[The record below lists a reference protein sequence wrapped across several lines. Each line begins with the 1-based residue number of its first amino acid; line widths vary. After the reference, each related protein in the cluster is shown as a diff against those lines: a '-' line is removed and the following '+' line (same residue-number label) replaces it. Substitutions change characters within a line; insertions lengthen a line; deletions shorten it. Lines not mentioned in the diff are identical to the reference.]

1 MATIND
7 ITKGSSYT
15 GNAALGGF
23 GGKAIKIDSRPLEL
37 LANYTFLYNKSQYD
51 QRQKDADEK
60 IKELAAITA
69 LDLNGARPEDREKVL
84 APYEQLMKDAA
95 ARASESSPKSPR
107 EKAEQKLKFDLKV
120 KETIDAINA
129 VNARGISYTTQLK
142 EITDDTTID
151 AKQKDIKI
159 KQLNK
164 LFNETD
170 IKAPIPKLEKFK
182 MTIPEIGKAPVK
194 TVETVVEGANGTVS
208 TTVSFTSLGNLLKA
222 GDAKALDLS
231 IPELP
236 PNATA
241 TQKYEYELKKA
252 SIGTNK
258 IWQDAAQQLN
268 TAISDP
274 KYKKEDGTI
283 DIESIKVDIP
293 FAGELLE
300 YRKRWNDY
308 AAKGKNDL
316 QAGMF
321 TDKVGNKLNLI
332 NVVTNDDFIPLDEN
346 KPLTGGQLVALQMF
360 ADAAPDKKEVTYQ
373 YTGMGN
379 AIKLK
384 QMDEAGANFRKK
396 LEVASKGTGTGA
408 TVEVIDR
415 PAVLFGQHIQ
425 RAKDYFKENGNKD
438 FVVPYS
444 KVDDKTRVAA
454 KLAEGDFIIYK
465 PNGSY
470 VVSSDKDGTTVK
482 GVGTIENLA
491 QGFIDAVKTIDLS
504 ADSKDGAM
512 AEGFQIKSENKFKEI
527 FGTTSGQSIWD
538 NWDKATGTENNQ
550 KQSSGAKTY
559 KGLDANGN
567 PIFE

>member
-7 ITKGSSYT
+7 ITTGSSYT

-60 IKELAAITA
+60 IKELATITA
-69 LDLNGARPEDREKVL
+69 LDLNGAIPEDREKVL
-84 APYEQLMKDAA
+84 ALYEQLMKDAA
-95 ARASESSPKSPR
+95 ARASEGSPKSPR
-107 EKAEQKLKFDLKV
+107 EKAEQKLRFDLKT
-120 KETIDAINA
+120 KEAIDAINA
-129 VNARGISYTTQLK
+129 VNSRAISYTDQKNTILN
-142 EITDDTTID
+142 DTTIS
-151 AKQKDIKI
+151 AKQKDI
-159 KQLNK
+159 QLAQLDK
-164 LFNETD
+164 LFKDTD
-170 IKAPIPKLEKFK
+170 IKAPIPKLEKFQLK
-182 MTIPEIGKAPVK
+182 IPEIGKPLMKTVGTLVK
-194 TVETVVEGANGTVS
+194 TPNGVVDQKVGFFDPETNMNASVAEAN
-208 TTVSFTSLGNLLKA
+208 
-222 GDAKALDLS
+222 DL
-231 IPELP
+231 ILP
-236 PNATA
+236 PLPENAT
-241 TQKYEYELKKA
+241 QIQRNEYEQKKA
-252 SIGTNK
+252 SLGTNG
-258 IWQDAAQQLN
+258 IWQDAAAALN
-268 TAISDP
+268 AALADG

-283 DIESIKVDIP
+283 DLNAVKADNPIASNIL
-293 FAGELLE
+293 ELAI
-300 YRKRWNDY
+300 RWNDY
-308 AAKGKNDL
+308 SEKGKADAT
-316 QAGMF
+316 AGMY
-321 TDKVGNKLNLI
+321 TDRMGNQISLLDI
-332 NVVTNDDFIPLDEN
+332 VSPDDFFTIDIN
-346 KPLTGGQLVALQMF
+346 KPLSAEQIIFLQKF
-360 ADAAPDKKEVTYQ
+360 GDAAPDTKESKYQ
-373 YTGMGN
+373 FTGEAN
-379 AIKLK
+379 TIKLK
-384 QMDEAGANFRKK
+384 QMDEAGANYRAR
-396 LEVASKGTGTGA
+396 LAAASKGSGA
-408 TVEVIDR
+408 GGTVEVIGR

-504 ADSKDGAM
+504 GDSKDGAM

>member
-1 MATIND
+1 MAIVSD
-7 ITKGSSYT
+7 IVNADSYV
-15 GNAALGGF
+15 GVKELGGF
-23 GGKAIKIDSRPLEL
+23 GGKSIKIDSRPLEL

-60 IKELAAITA
+60 IKELATITA
-69 LDLNGARPEDREKVL
+69 LDLNGAIPEDREKVL
-84 APYEQLMKDAA
+84 AQHEQLMKDAA
-95 ARASESSPKSPR
+95 ARASEGSPKSPR
-107 EKAEQKLKFDLKV
+107 EKAEQKLRFDLKT

-129 VNARGISYTTQLK
+129 VNSRAISYTDQKGTILN
-142 EITDDTTID
+142 DTTIS
-151 AKQKDIKI
+151 AKQKDI
-159 KQLNK
+159 QLAQLDK
-164 LFNETD
+164 LFKDTD
-170 IKAPIPKLEKFK
+170 IKAPIPKLGKFQLK
-182 MTIPEIGKAPVK
+182 IPEIGKPLMKTVGTLVK
-194 TVETVVEGANGTVS
+194 TPNGVVDQKIGFFDPETNMNASVAEAN
-208 TTVSFTSLGNLLKA
+208 
-222 GDAKALDLS
+222 DL
-231 IPELP
+231 ILP
-236 PNATA
+236 PLPENAT
-241 TQKYEYELKKA
+241 QIQRNEYEQKKA
-252 SIGTNK
+252 SLGTNG
-258 IWQDAAQQLN
+258 IWQDAAAALN
-268 TAISDP
+268 AALADG

-283 DIESIKVDIP
+283 DLNAVKADNPIASNIL
-293 FAGELLE
+293 ELAI
-300 YRKRWNDY
+300 RWNDY
-308 AAKGKNDL
+308 SEKGKADAT
-316 QAGMF
+316 AGMY
-321 TDKVGNKLNLI
+321 TDRMGNQISLLDI
-332 NVVTNDDFIPLDEN
+332 VSPDDFFTIDIN
-346 KPLTGGQLVALQMF
+346 KPLSAEQIIFLQKF
-360 ADAAPDKKEVTYQ
+360 GDAAPDTKESKYQ
-373 YTGMGN
+373 FTGEAN
-379 AIKLK
+379 TIKLK
-384 QMDEAGANFRKK
+384 QMDEAGANYRAR
-396 LEVASKGTGTGA
+396 LAAASKGSGA
-408 TVEVIDR
+408 GGTVEVIDR